1 MSCEI
6 WWAMPFLPL
15 YPFHTL
21 MSCPPFSH
29 MPFQSLVFPIII
41 TLCCLIFLSLMLKHS
56 SHPSAFSL
64 AISCSELLSSFLPY
78 SFLIPFFRPSYGHFC
93 TYTLTA
99 AEESLD
105 TFHIWATAHLT
116 FPVYDWPWLLKIQT
130 FWNVILCCLVSTY
143 QHFRGVCHL
152 CLQGLSSSRTRN
164 ITVLQ
169 IFISPTAKI
178 SDLELAAIYT
188 YIVDAESDAL
198 LTVHVNCSQ
207 RICNMF

>member
-6 WWAMPFLPL
+6 WWAMPF
-15 YPFHTL
+15 
-21 MSCPPFSH
+21 
-29 MPFQSLVFPIII
+29 QSLVFLINIP
-41 TLCCLIFLSLMLKHS
+41 LCCLIFLSLMLKQS

-78 SFLIPFFRPSYGHFC
+78 SFLIPFFRPSYNHFC

-105 TFHIWATAHLT
+105 IFHIWATAHLT

-130 FWNVILCCLVSTY
+130 FWNVILCCLVSTC
-143 QHFRGVCHL
+143 QHFWGVCHL
-152 CLQGLSSSRTRN
+152 CLQGPSSSRTPN

-188 YIVDAESDAL
+188 YVADVESDAF
-198 LTVHVNCSQ
+198 LTIHVNCSQ
-207 RICNMF
+207 RMCNMF